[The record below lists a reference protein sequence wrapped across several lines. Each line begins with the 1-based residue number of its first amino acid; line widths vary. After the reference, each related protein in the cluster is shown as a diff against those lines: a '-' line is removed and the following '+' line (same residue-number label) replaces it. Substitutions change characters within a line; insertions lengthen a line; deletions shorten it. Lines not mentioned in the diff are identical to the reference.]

1 MLTWACEGTWQT
13 SAAFWV
19 PLKGSSPLLSS
30 FCYCT
35 QTHTHTPSKSLA
47 RMTGDGQK
55 QIMVIDR
62 CLEMD
67 LCVRVFM
74 CVSEQRMGTEGSVQ
88 KLLIPSNREAMSLN
102 QGQFRT
108 VSPITNSPSPKH
120 THMQTVFA
128 LNNTP
133 ITKSDGRH
141 IKPKCLLRREMN
153 PSVWMKTLF
162 YCDSMKFLHRIVNG
176 SRQQSHPV
184 KGWVQVTQTNSL
196 SPSSQCIIHHKAPL
210 IDG

>member
-1 MLTWACEGTWQT
+1 MSFLHLVELGDCRYAHMSLRGNKTD
-13 SAAFWV
+13 F
-19 PLKGSSPLLSS
+19 SS
-30 FCYCT
+30 FLGSTERIKPPPLFFLLLHTDTHTHTY
-35 QTHTHTPSKSLA
+35 THTHTPSKSLA

-102 QGQFRT
+102 QGQFRI

-162 YCDSMKFLHRIVNG
+162 YCDSMKVLHRKVNG
-176 SRQQSHPV
+176 SRQQSHPG
-184 KGWVQVTQTNSL
+184 KG
-196 SPSSQCIIHHKAPL
+196 
-210 IDG
+210 